1 MLRSDWARVILAT
14 GALCAVSPAAAA
26 GSPGI
31 LPAQQPIYVSASQ
44 GPNMLGTATVSIH
57 AARFSESWANAMQDA
72 THNPILLQMVA
83 PARSM
88 PPIQQLGYVQ
98 SRVHNAIHWMSDAT
112 QWGQHDY
119 WASANQTLQTGA
131 GDMEDRAI
139 VKMQALRALGF
150 STNDL
155 WLTLAR
161 DAVGG
166 PITVLTARVGGRY
179 YILDDTGGTPFLA
192 ETRRREFQP
201 ILSFGWSGTWV
212 HTRGTG
218 VILARTASGSATGR

>member
-1 MLRSDWARVILAT
+1 MSRLDWARVILAT
-14 GALCAVSPAAAA
+14 GALCAASPAATAD
-26 GSPGI
+26 SSETMP
-31 LPAQQPIYVSASQ
+31 PEPPIYVSASQ
-44 GPNMLGTATVSIH
+44 GPNMLGTATIPIR
-57 AARFSESWANAMQDA
+57 AARFSQSWANAMQDA
-72 THNPILLQMVA
+72 THNPVLLQMVA

-88 PPIQQLGYVQ
+88 PPLQQVAYVQ

-139 VKMQALRALGF
+139 VKLQALRALGF
-150 STNDL
+150 GSNDL

-166 PITVLTARVGGRY
+166 PVTVLTVRVGGRY
-179 YILDDTGGTPFLA
+179 FILDDTGGAPFLA
-192 ETRRREFQP
+192 DTRRREFQP
-201 ILSFGWSGTWV
+201 VLSFGWSGTWV

-218 VILARTASGSATGR
+218 GIAARTASASSTGK